1 MQDKSVFFTNKKVVY
16 VTAAFCCLLWGSA
29 YPSIKTGYLLFN
41 IAADDIPTQILFAGY
56 RFMLAGLLLLVIG
69 GLSGKPLARL
79 SRRQFGQITL
89 LGLVQ
94 TSVQYVFFYIGLAYV
109 SGANG
114 SIINATGTFFS
125 VIMAHFIYKNDR
137 ITMNKT
143 LGCLLGFA
151 GVMAVNFNDGLMNFQ
166 FSLKGEGMVMLAA
179 FVLSASTIYG
189 KRISQTVEPGIMTGY
204 QLAIG
209 GIVLT
214 VAGYAFGGRLT
225 DFNLMSTLLLAYL
238 VLLSS
243 MAFSLWSTLLKYNR
257 VGMVV
262 PFNFMIPVSGTAL
275 SAVMLNEDVFEWKYG
290 VALILVSAGICLV
303 NWVRKPD

>member
-1 MQDKSVFFTNKKVVY
+1 MQDKQVFFTNKKVVY
-16 VTAAFCCLLWGSA
+16 LTAAFCCLLWGSA

-41 IAADDIPTQILFAGY
+41 ITADDIPSQLVFAGY
-56 RFMLAGLLLLVIG
+56 RFTLAGLLLLMIG
-69 GLSGKPLARL
+69 WLSGKPIGRL

-94 TSVQYVFFYIGLAYV
+94 TSIQYVFFYIGLAYV

-151 GVMAVNFNDGLMNFQ
+151 GVMAVNFSDGLMNFS
-166 FSLKGEGMVMLAA
+166 FTLKGEGMVMLSA
-179 FVLSASTIYG
+179 FVLSVTTIYG
-189 KRISQTVEPGIMTGY
+189 KRLSQTVEPGIMTGY

-209 GIVLT
+209 GIILT
-214 VAGYAFGGRLT
+214 SAGFVFGGRLT
-225 DFNLMSTLLLAYL
+225 NFTLLSTLLLVYL

-275 SAVMLNEDVFEWKYG
+275 SAMILHENIFEWKYA
-290 VALILVSAGICLV
+290 VALIFVSLGICLV
-303 NWVRKPD
+303 NRVKKPA

>member
-1 MQDKSVFFTNKKVVY
+1 MQDKSTFFTNKKVVY
-16 VTAAFCCLLWGSA
+16 LTAAFCCLLWGSA

-41 IAADDIPTQILFAGY
+41 IASDDIPTQILFAGY
-56 RFMLAGLLLLVIG
+56 RFTLAGLLLLVIG
-69 GLSGKPLARL
+69 WLSGKPIGRL
-79 SRRQFGQITL
+79 NRRQFGQLTL

-94 TSVQYVFFYIGLAYV
+94 TSLQYLFFYIGLAYV

-143 LGCLLGFA
+143 LGCLVGFA
-151 GVMAVNFNDGLMNFQ
+151 GVMVVNFNHGLMDFH
-166 FSLKGEGMVMLAA
+166 FSLRGEGMVMMAA
-179 FVLSASTIYG
+179 FILSATTIYG

-204 QLAIG
+204 QLTIG
-209 GIVLT
+209 GLVLT
-214 VAGYAFGGRLT
+214 AGGYAFGGRLV
-225 DFNLMSTLLLAYL
+225 DFNLLSTLLLAYL

-262 PFNFMIPVSGTAL
+262 PFNFMIPVSGTVL
-275 SAVMLNEDVFEWKYG
+275 SGIMLNENILEWKYG
-290 VALILVSAGICLV
+290 VALVLVSVGICLV
-303 NWVRKPD
+303 NWVKKPA

>member
-1 MQDKSVFFTNKKVVY
+1 MQDKSVFFTNRKVVY

-56 RFMLAGLLLLVIG
+56 RFTLAGLLLLVIG

-79 SRRQFGQITL
+79 SRHQFGQITL

-290 VALILVSAGICLV
+290 VALVLVSVGICLV